1 MWTKDRYKLT
11 KLAIAILDVTVN
23 YSDVVVTTVF
33 SVRYNQT
40 FNHCL
45 RGFPSVVAS
54 VFPLVYF
61 RFINPKYVFV
71 RRLVGV
77 LFGYVVTISHF
88 EVLLEIGSVLYRI
101 ALWDFRDAIPF
112 FHWLLRCWKCE
123 GNWVHILPPKQFHS
137 AIWHSLPLF
146 LTLANVF
153 WTWSLRGTW
162 GNKKTK
168 QNKEKQQQQQQQ
180 KACI

>member
-1 MWTKDRYKLT
+1 M
-11 KLAIAILDVTVN
+11 TVN

-88 EVLLEIGSVLYRI
+88 EVLLETGSVLYRI
-101 ALWDFRDAIPF
+101 ALWDFGTLSLLSLAVTMLKVRRKLGPYPTPKAIP
-112 FHWLLRCWKCE
+112 
-123 GNWVHILPPKQFHS
+123 
-137 AIWHSLPLF
+137 
-146 LTLANVF
+146 
-153 WTWSLRGTW
+153 
-162 GNKKTK
+162 
-168 QNKEKQQQQQQQ
+168 
-180 KACI
+180 

>member
-1 MWTKDRYKLT
+1 MGTKDPYKLT

-88 EVLLEIGSVLYRI
+88 EVLLETGSVLYRI
-101 ALWDFRDAIPF
+101 ALWDFGTLSLLSLAVTMLKVRRKLGPYPTPKAIP
-112 FHWLLRCWKCE
+112 
-123 GNWVHILPPKQFHS
+123 
-137 AIWHSLPLF
+137 
-146 LTLANVF
+146 
-153 WTWSLRGTW
+153 
-162 GNKKTK
+162 
-168 QNKEKQQQQQQQ
+168 
-180 KACI
+180 

>member
-1 MWTKDRYKLT
+1 MWTKDLYKLT
-11 KLAIAILDVTVN
+11 KLASAMLDVTVN

-40 FNHCL
+40 FNHYL

-77 LFGYVVTISHF
+77 LFGYVVTIGHF
-88 EVLLEIGSVLYRI
+88 EVLPEIGSVLYRI
-101 ALWDFRDAIPF
+101 ALWDFRDAIPSF
-112 FHWLLRCWKCE
+112 IGCYDVKSAKE
-123 GNWVHILPPKQFHS
+123 TGSISYPQSNPIVQFD
-137 AIWHSLPLF
+137 ITP
-146 LTLANVF
+146 T
-153 WTWSLRGTW
+153 
-162 GNKKTK
+162 
-168 QNKEKQQQQQQQ
+168 
-180 KACI
+180 

>member
-1 MWTKDRYKLT
+1 M
-11 KLAIAILDVTVN
+11 TVN
-23 YSDVVVTTVF
+23 YSDVLVTTVF

-77 LFGYVVTISHF
+77 LFGYVVTIGHF
-88 EVLLEIGSVLYRI
+88 EALLETGSVLCRI
-101 ALWDFRDAIPF
+101 ALLDIRDTIASFTGCYDVKSDGQEISTIEWQELKNRFPSCF
-112 FHWLLRCWKCE
+112 VYK
-123 GNWVHILPPKQFHS
+123 
-137 AIWHSLPLF
+137 
-146 LTLANVF
+146 
-153 WTWSLRGTW
+153 
-162 GNKKTK
+162 
-168 QNKEKQQQQQQQ
+168 
-180 KACI
+180 